1 LAAVESKGK
10 NAMALFRALKIRAF
24 ALLWTGQTISRV
36 GDFVY
41 QLALAWWVL
50 EKTGSPGAMS
60 VVMIFSI
67 APLLIFLLLGGVA
80 VDRFPRVHVMVI
92 SDVVRGLVTLIVAAL
107 AFADRLEIW
116 HIFLLSLIFGIIDS
130 FFMPAYTAAVPEL
143 TPATDLPSANSL
155 TSLSAQAGRIVGP
168 GIGALLVSLGGTP
181 LAFLINGLSFF
192 VSAACLLPLLPHSR
206 RPQRDPAAPKSSVWI
221 DLREGIGTVAA
232 TPWIWITI
240 LVSSIINVTLAG
252 PYAIALPF
260 LVESE
265 WKADVNTLG
274 LLYIAFPL
282 GYVAA
287 SVGLGRLSRIPH
299 RGLTAYIGTI
309 LAGLGMLVIGLPVP
323 LPLILLMAFVNGA
336 GLETFSL
343 IWVNTLQEMVPP
355 EKLGRVSSIDWLGSF
370 ALLPI
375 GFGLTGWAVEQW
387 GAATVC
393 VIGGGM
399 TMALA
404 ALALLHP
411 QVRGLE

>member
-1 LAAVESKGK
+1 V
-10 NAMALFRALKIRAF
+10 ALLRALKIRAF

-60 VVMIFSI
+60 LVMIFSI
-67 APLLIFLLLGGVA
+67 APMLIFLLLGGVA
-80 VDRFPRVHVMVI
+80 VDRFPRVQVMVI
-92 SDVVRGLVTLIVAAL
+92 SDMARGLVTLFVAAL

-116 HIFLLSLIFGIIDS
+116 HIYLLSLVFGIVDS
-130 FFMPAYTAAVPEL
+130 FFTPAYTAAVPEL
-143 TPATDLPSANSL
+143 TPETALTSANSL
-155 TSLSAQAGRIVGP
+155 TSLSMQAGRIVGP
-168 GIGALLVSLGGTP
+168 GIGAALVSLGGTP
-181 LAFLINGLSFF
+181 LAFLVNGLSFF
-192 VSAACLLPLLPHSR
+192 VSAAFLLPLLPYSR
-206 RPQRDPAAPKSSVWI
+206 RPQRDPDAPKSSVWA
-221 DLREGIGTVAA
+221 DLREGIGTVLAS
-232 TPWIWITI
+232 PWIWITI
-240 LVSSIINVTLAG
+240 LVSAFMNVTLTG

-260 LVESE
+260 LVEHE
-265 WKADVNTLG
+265 WQADVNTLG

-282 GYVAA
+282 GYAVA
-287 SVGLGRLSRIPH
+287 SVWLGRMTRIPR
-299 RGLTAYIGTI
+299 RGLTAYVGTI
-309 LAGLGMLVIGLPVP
+309 LAGLGMFVIGLPVP
-323 LPLILLMAFVNGA
+323 LPLILIMAFINGA

-375 GFGLTGWAVEQW
+375 GYGLTGWAVEQW
-387 GAATVC
+387 GAATTC

-399 TMALA
+399 TVALS

-411 QVRGLE
+411 KVRGLE